1 MFVGGK
7 QMTIDP
13 REKDR
18 RYSIIKEKMSAQGLD
33 ALIVIN
39 SAQINEK
46 GFVKY
51 LTNYRSVL
59 YNLVAIFPLEGEARL
74 LVPSPVQ
81 KYWANLLGWI
91 PRTEDQ
97 VPSLDESLSR
107 NIREMGLSKA
117 KLGLI
122 NTRIMPAQ
130 TYLALA
136 RDFPDASITD
146 ATPIIEETRM
156 VKSADEQTLVRTAA
170 GLGDLSFRVLAEIL
184 KPGITERDIVAE
196 VDRRLLSEGAEDI
209 FHLFSAKPGNL
220 FPYVPS
226 DRVIERGD
234 IVILNT
240 ELSGPGGY
248 WIQMIRTSFVGK
260 PKTGVE
266 QMYDILVEITSALPA
281 KLKAGKRVGD
291 VAEWV
296 RKEVLGAGFETGV
309 NFGHCLGLDV
319 VERPI
324 VTVKEETTLK
334 PGMVLTVHPQ
344 LVSKDKGATVWL
356 GDTYLI
362 TEGDAEVLTKVNP
375 AEVKIIE

>member
-1 MFVGGK
+1 
-7 QMTIDP
+7 MTMNLQE
-13 REKDR
+13 RDR
-18 RYSIIKEKMSAQGLD
+18 RYKIIKEKMSAQNLD

-51 LTNYRSVL
+51 LTNYRSIL
-59 YNLVAIFPLEGEARL
+59 YNCVAIFPLDGEARL

-91 PRTEDQ
+91 PRTEEQ
-97 VPSLDESLSR
+97 VPSLEESLPK

-117 KLGLI
+117 RLGLI
-122 NTRIMPAQ
+122 NTKIMPAQ
-130 TYLALA
+130 TYLSLVK
-136 RDFPDASITD
+136 DLPEASIV
-146 ATPIIEETRM
+146 A
-156 VKSADEQTLVRTAA
+156 
-170 GLGDLSFRVLAEIL
+170 DLSFKVLSEVL
-184 KPGITERDIVAE
+184 RPGVTECEIVAE
-196 VDRRLLSEGAEDI
+196 VDRWLMKEGAEDI
-209 FHLFSAKPGNL
+209 FHLFSSRPGNL
-220 FPYVPS
+220 FPYAPS
-226 DRVIERGD
+226 NRTIERGD

-260 PKTGVE
+260 PKPDIE
-266 QMYDILVEITSALPA
+266 RMYETLIEITSMLPA
-281 KLKAGKRVGD
+281 RLKAGKRVGD

-296 RKEVLGAGFETGV
+296 RKETLNAGFETGV

-324 VTVKEETTLK
+324 VHIKEETTLK
-334 PGMVLTVHPQ
+334 AGMVMTVHPQ
-344 LVSKDKGATVWL
+344 FISKDKGATVWF

-362 TEGDAEVLTKVNP
+362 TEADAEVLTKNGCSRS
-375 AEVKIIE
+375 KTIG

>member
-1 MFVGGK
+1 MNL
-7 QMTIDP
+7 QE
-13 REKDR
+13 RDR
-18 RYSIIKEKMSAQGLD
+18 RYKIIKEKMSGQGID

-51 LTNYRSVL
+51 LTNYRSIL
-59 YNLVAIFPLEGEARL
+59 YNCVAIFPLDGEARL

-97 VPSLDESLSR
+97 VPSLEESLST
-107 NIREMGLSKA
+107 NIREMGLSRA
-117 KLGLI
+117 RLGLI

-130 TYLALA
+130 TYLSLVK
-136 RDFPDASITD
+136 DFPEASIVD
-146 ATPIIEETRM
+146 ATSIIEETRM
-156 VKSADEQTLVRTAA
+156 VKSADEQMLVRESATLA
-170 GLGDLSFRVLAEIL
+170 DLSFKVLAEVL
-184 KPGITERDIVAE
+184 RPGITECEIIAE
-196 VDRRLLSEGAEDI
+196 VDRRLIQEGAEDI
-209 FHLFSAKPGNL
+209 FHLFSSRPGNL
-220 FPYVPS
+220 FPYAPS
-226 DRVIERGD
+226 NRTIEKGD

-260 PKTGVE
+260 PKPE
-266 QMYDILVEITSALPA
+266 IERMYDTLIEITSMLPSR
-281 KLKAGKRVGD
+281 LKAGKRVGD
-291 VAEWV
+291 IAEWV
-296 RKEVLGAGFETGV
+296 RQETLNAGFETGV

-324 VTVKEETTLK
+324 VHSKEETTLK
-334 PGMVLTVHPQ
+334 AGMVMTVHPQ
-344 LVSKDKGATVWL
+344 FVSKGKEATVWF

-362 TEGDAEVLTKVNP
+362 TEGDAEVLTKANTADVRMNG
-375 AEVKIIE
+375 

>member
-1 MFVGGK
+1 
-7 QMTIDP
+7 MTMNLEE
-13 REKDR
+13 RDR
-18 RYSIIKEKMSAQGLD
+18 RYKIIREKMSAQGLD

-51 LTNYRSVL
+51 LTNYRSIL
-59 YNLVAIFPLEGEARL
+59 YNCVAIFPHDGEARL

-97 VPSLDESLSR
+97 TPNLEESLSKI
-107 NIREMGLSKA
+107 IREMGLSKA

-130 TYLALA
+130 TYLSLA
-136 RDFPDASITD
+136 KDFPEASIID
-146 ATPIIEETRM
+146 ATSIIEETRM
-156 VKSADEQTLVRTAA
+156 VKSADEQMLVRESSTLA
-170 GLGDLSFRVLAEIL
+170 DLSFKVLAEVL
-184 KPGITERDIVAE
+184 RPGITECGIIAE
-196 VDRRLLSEGAEDI
+196 VDRRLIQNGAEDI
-209 FHLFSAKPGNL
+209 FHLFSSRPGNL
-220 FPYVPS
+220 FPYAPTN
-226 DRVIERGD
+226 RTIEKGD
-234 IVILNT
+234 IVVLNT

-260 PKTGVE
+260 PKPDIE
-266 QMYDILVEITSALPA
+266 RMYDVLIEITSMLPA
-281 KLKAGKRVGD
+281 QLKAGRRVGD

-296 RKEVLGAGFETGV
+296 RNETLRAGFETGV

-324 VTVKEETTLK
+324 VHINEEATLK
-334 PGMVLTVHPQ
+334 AGMVITVHPQ
-344 LVSKDKGATVWL
+344 FVSKDKGATVWL

-362 TEGDAEVLTKVNP
+362 TEGDAEVLTKINP
-375 AEVKIIE
+375 SEVRIMQ